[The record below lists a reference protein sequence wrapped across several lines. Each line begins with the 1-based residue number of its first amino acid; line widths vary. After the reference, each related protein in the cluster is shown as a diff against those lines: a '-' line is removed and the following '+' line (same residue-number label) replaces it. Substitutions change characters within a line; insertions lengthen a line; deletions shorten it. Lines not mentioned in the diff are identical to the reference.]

1 MEFLDSLPFTFA
13 DVVVVL
19 LIAISGLLAFFRGLI
34 TEALA
39 VAGWLG
45 AAMVTVAAYTPAQA
59 LATQYL
65 SEFVGLQILIDV
77 ATGIVLFVISLI
89 VFSVILR
96 AVARLVRG
104 KEANPVDRAL
114 GFVFGLVRGVV
125 LLAVVWLLITA
136 IVPAEQL
143 PSDIG
148 EAKTLPMI
156 RASGDLLM
164 QLVPPSLSK
173 TEETPLEETR
183 RRAPR
188 GNGTHDF
195 VAATPYKGQTVRFIR
210 PQGHH
215 GQAT

>member
-1 MEFLDSLPFTFA
+1 MEFLDSMPFTFA
-13 DVVVVL
+13 DVIVVL
-19 LIAISGLLAFFRGLI
+19 LIAVSGLLAFFRGLI

-45 AAMVTVAAYTPAQA
+45 AAIVTVATYTPAQA
-59 LATQYL
+59 LATQYFA
-65 SEFVGLQILIDV
+65 EMVKLQILIDV
-77 ATGIVLFVISLI
+77 ATGIILFVVSLI

-104 KEANPVDRAL
+104 KEANPVDRVL

-136 IVPAEQL
+136 IVPIERL
-143 PSDIG
+143 PRDIR

-173 TEETPLEETR
+173 SDETPLEETR
-183 RRAPR
+183 RRAPT
-188 GNGTHDF
+188 GNDTHDF
-195 VAATPYKGQTVRFIR
+195 VVTTPYKGQTVRFIR
-210 PQGHH
+210 PQGQH

>member
-1 MEFLDSLPFTFA
+1 VEFLDSLPFTFA
-13 DVVVVL
+13 DVIVVL
-19 LIAISGLLAFFRGLI
+19 LIAVSGLLAFFRGLI

-45 AAMVTVAAYTPAQA
+45 AAIVTVATYTPAQA
-59 LATQYL
+59 LATQYFA
-65 SEFVGLQILIDV
+65 EMVKLQILIDV
-77 ATGIVLFVISLI
+77 ATGIILFVVSLI

-104 KEANPVDRAL
+104 KEANPVDRVL

-136 IVPAEQL
+136 IVPIERL
-143 PSDIG
+143 PRDIR

-173 TEETPLEETR
+173 SDETPLEETR
-183 RRAPR
+183 RRAPT
-188 GNGTHDF
+188 GNETHDF
-195 VAATPYKGQTVRFIR
+195 VVTTPYKGQTVRFIR
-210 PQGHH
+210 PQGQH